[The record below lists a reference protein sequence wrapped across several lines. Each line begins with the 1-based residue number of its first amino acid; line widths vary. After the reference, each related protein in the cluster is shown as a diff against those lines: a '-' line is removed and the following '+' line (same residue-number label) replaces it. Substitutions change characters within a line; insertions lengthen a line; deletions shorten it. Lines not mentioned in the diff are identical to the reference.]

1 MLVRVVL
8 VGVAAGIAPE
18 PRGASS
24 IGDSFVRIIIM
35 YFRSVLWMPNG
46 ILLPLALNLACRR
59 GVLVRNLWH
68 DAAGGEFPP
77 LVKAFYFISVY
88 TYSYY

>member
-1 MLVRVVL
+1 VLVRVVL

-35 YFRSVLWMPNG
+35 YF
-46 ILLPLALNLACRR
+46 
-59 GVLVRNLWH
+59 
-68 DAAGGEFPP
+68 
-77 LVKAFYFISVY
+77 IS
-88 TYSYY
+88 

>member
-1 MLVRVVL
+1 MTQASSCVCCDRYLITAGRWFTMLVRVVL

-35 YFRSVLWMPNG
+35 YFRS
-46 ILLPLALNLACRR
+46 
-59 GVLVRNLWH
+59 
-68 DAAGGEFPP
+68 
-77 LVKAFYFISVY
+77 
-88 TYSYY
+88 

>member
-24 IGDSFVRIIIM
+24 IGDSDSFVRIIIM
-35 YFRSVLWMPNG
+35 YFRS
-46 ILLPLALNLACRR
+46 
-59 GVLVRNLWH
+59 
-68 DAAGGEFPP
+68 
-77 LVKAFYFISVY
+77 
-88 TYSYY
+88 